1 MESNAL
7 PQMLRSRNWLVFLD
21 ILRRCRQASHSRRDL
36 ETMLAEKEE
45 EIGNCLQD
53 GITLNLLYEKEGRF
67 YLTERGEEFFTPR
80 HHETYNAPLL
90 RKLILA
96 TPGIRALEKFV
107 QQEGSSLEEIGKPDI
122 QSFLRDH
129 GGCSEAEAKRIASA
143 MLEWIK
149 RALSLPAPEK
159 TPAAHEIPKYVV
171 PSVPAASTESPHK
184 RPLPGAAGEGA
195 KDAASTKKKA
205 SASAKKSTK
214 KTSASAKKS
223 TKEKKPRTRAAKE
236 EEPKEK
242 RKYLEE
248 YDLPLV
254 GELDRIALIV
264 FAIADER
271 ITTPLLARSLK
282 VKKEEVARYIQEAL
296 RLGLV
301 TKEEARYLLSER
313 GQAFVAAD
321 PKERAAILS
330 QAFEQTKL
338 FQLYQHFIEQEF
350 SQRTESFDPDDSEA
364 TARQLELLK
373 TFLDRFCAFE
383 APENRDRHLVPI
395 LQMMQSWIALRNGE
409 IDLSNP
415 FQIVHQPIEEL
426 GFSKEAVK
434 FLHEQDVKTSEDLE
448 KFDLQEFLSKPEIDV
463 QVIVEISKV
472 RGNLLRN
479 RLTKIGRHQE
489 RKG

>member
-1 MESNAL
+1 
-7 PQMLRSRNWLVFLD
+7 
-21 ILRRCRQASHSRRDL
+21 
-36 ETMLAEKEE
+36 MLAEKEE
-45 EIGNCLQD
+45 EIGNCLKD
-53 GITLNLLYEKEGRF
+53 GIALDLLYEKEGRF

-80 HHETYNAPLL
+80 HHEVYNAPLL

-96 TPGIRALEKFV
+96 TPGIRALEKYV
-107 QQEGSSLEEIGKPDI
+107 QKEGSSLEEIGKPDI
-122 QSFLRDH
+122 QSFLRAQ
-129 GGCSEAEAKRIASA
+129 GGFSEAEAKRIASA

-149 RALSLPAPEK
+149 RALSLPEPEK
-159 TPAAHEIPKYVV
+159 TLAAHEIPKYVV
-171 PSVPAASTESPHK
+171 PSGTAAPTESSRK
-184 RPLPGAAGEGA
+184 RPPLEPPEEGDEGA
-195 KDAASTKKKA
+195 KPVKKKRA
-205 SASAKKSTK
+205 APEKKRPKKATATPKKSTK
-214 KTSASAKKS
+214 KASTS
-223 TKEKKPRTRAAKE
+223 EKKPRRRTAKE

-264 FAIADER
+264 FAIADDR

-282 VKKEEVARYIQEAL
+282 VKKEEVARYIQEAI

-301 TKEEARYLLSER
+301 RKENARHLLSET
-313 GQAFVAAD
+313 GKAFVAAD

-338 FQLYQHFIEQEF
+338 FQLYQHFVEQEL
-350 SQRTESFDPDDSEA
+350 SAQRERFDPDDSEA

-383 APENRDRHLVPI
+383 TPESRDRYLVPI

-409 IDLSNP
+409 IDLTNP
-415 FQIVHQPIEEL
+415 FQIVHRPIEEL
-426 GFSKEAVK
+426 GFSRAAVK
-434 FLHEQDVKTSEDLE
+434 FLHEQDVRTSEDLE

-472 RGNLLRN
+472 RGELLRN
-479 RLTKIGRHQE
+479 RLARIGHHQE
-489 RKG
+489 QKG